1 LHSSDH
7 PAGTSIVQPDPQWRA
22 AAIYT
27 ATSSSK
33 AGLLD
38 ETRLFLTTYA
48 ALGHLQA
55 THRVLIDGG
64 LPQRSHST
72 RQTILK
78 KIKER
83 LTSWRPPE
91 WVLED
96 LVAFAQDADPA
107 ALSAALL
114 IHVPRQD
121 RLLYDVVQHVVAP
134 RWEAGG
140 TLVTRE
146 DVQRYL
152 DDMTPT
158 HPEIER
164 WTHQT
169 RAKLAGNLLSI
180 LRDYGLLKGVERKQ
194 IVEPVVPDQVA
205 QHLAKLLRAEG
216 IADGELASHPDWRLW
231 LWDAERALRACSS

>member
-1 LHSSDH
+1 MQS
-7 PAGTSIVQPDPQWRA
+7 DPQWRA
-22 AAIYT
+22 ANVYT
-27 ATSSSK
+27 TTSSSK

-48 ALGHLQA
+48 APGDLQ
-55 THRVLIDGG
+55 TTYQTLVDSG
-64 LPQRSHST
+64 LPHRSRGT
-72 RQTILK
+72 RQTIIDNIK
-78 KIKER
+78 KR
-83 LTSWRPPE
+83 LVSWNPPQ
-91 WVLED
+91 WVLDD
-96 LVAFAQDADPA
+96 LIAFAQDADSA
-107 ALSAALL
+107 ALSTALL

-134 RWEAGG
+134 RWEAGV

-164 WTHQT
+164 WTHGT

-180 LRDYGLLKGVERKQ
+180 LRDYGLLKGKERKQ
-194 IVEPVVPDQVA
+194 IVEPVIPDPVV
-205 QHLAKLLRAEG
+205 QHLARLLRAEG
-216 IADGELASHPDWRLW
+216 IADGELAHHPDWRLW
-231 LWDAERALRACSS
+231 LWDAARAGQAPANGL